1 MHLNVALTSLK
12 MSPQTCQTVSRGNFF
27 FFLNMTFLPC
37 AFSRQVYI
45 QGKSRDF
52 FFSPRYECQPCSSF
66 SIPQF
71 HKFCRQLIDRSSRES
86 NGCFRHSFMRRS
98 TGTLRGNQSRFTVDS
113 FSLRRSRAAL
123 TIFLLQ
129 HKRSSIFL
137 LRCTPG
143 VYHPPTPITSGV
155 EKEGVRAS
163 IDTTRAHSNNGCWFM
178 LGVAGCS
185 FSNFFFILFFYSK
198 RI

>member
-1 MHLNVALTSLK
+1 
-12 MSPQTCQTVSRGNFF
+12 
-27 FFLNMTFLPC
+27 
-37 AFSRQVYI
+37 
-45 QGKSRDF
+45 
-52 FFSPRYECQPCSSF
+52 
-66 SIPQF
+66 
-71 HKFCRQLIDRSSRES
+71 
-86 NGCFRHSFMRRS
+86 MRRS

-185 FSNFFFILFFYSK
+185 FSNFFSFSFYSK
-198 RI
+198 RIWNVLDEFFFLIISGLSFLIFLELYKRYWYFIMKYKITVQKSDDMKNMITRRMNNESEYGSLEFTYISWDTILI